1 MIGAFILYLVKA
13 TVCFV
18 AFSLFFRLL
27 LIRETFFRFT
37 RVALIVGLLICSLL
51 PLIKIEIKQP
61 HMFQKPIE
69 RLEKIVAS
77 YKTSENGFAGLD
89 ARMGIPEGGER
100 SLISEGIGLTAP
112 NQKMRSSEEGD
123 RIMSYGKEPVVSQR
137 KGFSFIYIVFVI
149 YLLGLSVMCIRLVL
163 SLRRLWLLFRNSPIT
178 ECEGYRLV
186 ICREDIV
193 PFSFF
198 NYIALSEADYHSNA
212 REIILHE
219 QMHIRYRHNID
230 VMFSELLLLI
240 HWFNPAIWSLY
251 NDLRE
256 VHEYEAD
263 NGVIEQ
269 GTDARAYQ
277 LLLVK
282 KAVGERRFTSVVN
295 SFNQSKIKNRITMML
310 RKESN
315 SWARLKVLLIV
326 PLMAGV
332 LLAFS
337 HPEKEQKME
346 SLLSQ
351 DKGKSMAEQVQ
362 ENPFFYWEELQQ
374 FCKEKGID
382 LKEMV
387 RKTLPSNQVVQI
399 QVNSENQMIYENH
412 LSKVEFKTPEEGNSA
427 ESLRALKKIIVEA
440 MDKNNPD
447 PVYFTLLDDGLAS
460 TRFVFTFLNST
471 LPAAYEAA
479 LNDMSERDNIPV
491 VSLRKEKPLLLLYGI
506 PENEKKEGRVEKK
519 WEKLK
524 SDNIILRTS
533 AMKDGKEN
541 NLFYSVHRSKKNQK
555 MGVVEVLRIESYSE
569 QGKGTQISYYSSYS
583 AASLFDSVDITLVVT
598 GSEIPISD
606 IEETKEILDN
616 KLKTRKSIF
625 VMSMPI
631 P

>member
-27 LIRETFFRFT
+27 LIKETFFRFT
-37 RVALIVGLLICSLL
+37 RVSLIAGLLICSLF

-61 HMFQKPIE
+61 HLFQRPIE
-69 RLEKIVAS
+69 RLERMVFS
-77 YKTSENGFAGLD
+77 YETATPVSVNSG
-89 ARMGIPEGGER
+89 EGGAFEESESATFLGNDGLAGADQEMKKNEELDR
-100 SLISEGIGLTAP
+100 SMAYG
-112 NQKMRSSEEGD
+112 EEP
-123 RIMSYGKEPVVSQR
+123 IVSQK
-137 KGFSFIYIVFVI
+137 KGFFFIHIVFVI
-149 YLLGLSVMCIRLVL
+149 YLLGLSTMCIRLVV
-163 SLRRLWLLFRNSPIT
+163 SLRRLWLLIRNKPVT
-178 ECEGYRLV
+178 DCDGYRLV

-198 NYIALSEADYHSNA
+198 NYIALSATDYRSNA

-219 QMHIRYRHNID
+219 QMHIRYCHNID
-230 VMFSELLLLI
+230 VIFSELLLLI
-240 HWFNPAIWSLY
+240 HWFNPAVWSLY

-326 PLMAGV
+326 PLMAGM

-346 SLLSQ
+346 PLLLQ
-351 DKGKSMAEQVQ
+351 DKGKSMVEQVQ

-374 FCKEKGID
+374 FCKEKGIG
-382 LKEMV
+382 LKEMA
-387 RKTLPSNQVVQI
+387 RKTLSSNQVVQI

-519 WEKLK
+519 WEELK

-541 NLFYSVHRSKKNQK
+541 NLFYSVYRSKKNQK

-569 QGKGTQISYYSSYS
+569 QGKGTQISYSSSYF
-583 AASLFDSVDITLVVT
+583 AASSFDSVDITLVAT
-598 GSEIPISD
+598 GSEILISD